1 VDWTTG
7 PSSPTGWNAGRAFP
21 LDPGTSSAV
30 TLIAESW
37 EDSKIVRSGFAGSWG
52 SNGWTLADGNEEQI
66 NVWNAQSGSGPASIT
81 TTVGAPAAFFRGEVP
96 VGGGVYYL
104 QFTNVFGFYNLGF
117 FPWIFHY
124 DIGFEYFIDA
134 MDSQSGAFLYD
145 NTSGHF
151 FYTSPSLFPYLY
163 DFTLKNWLYYFP
175 ATDSPGH
182 YTANPRYFANLG
194 TSAIFTM

>member
-1 VDWTTG
+1 
-7 PSSPTGWNAGRAFP
+7 
-21 LDPGTSSAV
+21 
-30 TLIAESW
+30 
-37 EDSKIVRSGFAGSWG
+37 
-52 SNGWTLADGNEEQI
+52 
-66 NVWNAQSGSGPASIT
+66 
-81 TTVGAPAAFFRGEVP
+81 
-96 VGGGVYYL
+96 
-104 QFTNVFGFYNLGF
+104 VFGFYNLGF